1 MGGKQKKNWRT
12 TNNWLNFSLI
22 FFSCL
27 TNKRASYRWAGIGF
41 EGETGQDDG
50 EIYIEGR
57 PFDLSLIRNALNIR
71 IGLAKAING
80 VENPKLPG
88 NGAEEARLGAERER
102 VSMELVTAM
111 EFGRRRGGAVSE
123 LERMENGH
131 GTDSDSSVI
140 LGGGNGRGSRD

>member
-1 MGGKQKKNWRT
+1 MGGKQKKNWRK

-50 EIYIEGR
+50 EIDIEGR

-88 NGAEEARLGAERER
+88 NGAEEAGLGVGDGDGVWAVERRGSFGTGEEREWPWKG
-102 VSMELVTAM
+102 E
-111 EFGRRRGGAVSE
+111 AVVG
-123 LERMENGH
+123 L
-131 GTDSDSSVI
+131 
-140 LGGGNGRGSRD
+140 